1 MLKYA
6 FAHPGKIGDLL
17 YILPTVRFISER
29 DDAMADIYTS
39 EMCRS
44 TGSLFKYQK
53 CVNDFIVSKD
63 YKMEHYNQGVQP
75 WYMYVPM
82 GYEKVYQLGFEHFP
96 SGPLH
101 KYIAKQIG
109 LEDIPNPY
117 YKFPDKTYS
126 DEPYIVVAHCGNHTS
141 AALKEAYAYFIH
153 NCRIKIIQVGT
164 IHDGAVAAR
173 PHDQLGIDF
182 LDLASL
188 ISKAKAYVGF
198 YSAPL
203 VVANGFPGLLKIIT
217 SSCSGGES
225 HCLHIPKIINLPQN
239 VTGPILLKTLLDN
252 ME

>member
-6 FAHPGKIGDLL
+6 FVHPGKIGDLL
-17 YILPTVRFISER
+17 YILPTVKFICER
-29 DDAMADIYTS
+29 DGATADIYTS

-44 TGSLFKYQK
+44 TESLFKYQK
-53 CVNDFIVSKD
+53 YVNDFIVSKD

-101 KYIAKQIG
+101 KYIAGQIG
-109 LEDIPNPY
+109 LEDIPDPHY
-117 YKFPDKTYS
+117 EFPDKNYS

-141 AALKEAYAYFIH
+141 AGLKEAYAYFIH
-153 NCRIKIIQVGT
+153 NCPIKTVQAGT
-164 IHDGAVAAR
+164 IHDGAIATR
-173 PHDQLGIDF
+173 DHDQLGIDF

-198 YSAPL
+198 YSAAL
-203 VVANGFPGLLKIIT
+203 AIANGFPGLLKVVT
-217 SSCSGGES
+217 SSRSGGEA
-225 HCLHIPKIINLPQN
+225 HGLYIPETINIGN
-239 VTGPILLKTLLDN
+239 ASGPIMLQTVMNNL
-252 ME
+252 